1 MDIQKVLEQYRRGEI
16 DLAEAE
22 DAVRSM
28 GFLSVSDIAR
38 VDTFRCKR
46 TGVPEAVLA
55 EGKTDDDLLAIVRAQ
70 VDAVGRVLVTR
81 VSSAQMVLLESAF
94 PNCVQKS
101 RAQTI
106 CVVHAA
112 DRSEPP
118 KGGGVVAIISAGT
131 VDIKV
136 AEETKMTA
144 EEMGCQ
150 TIEIYDVGVAGYHRL
165 ILEMEN
171 LREAK
176 PDAVVVAAGREGTL
190 PTVVAG
196 IIDVPV
202 IGLPVSSGYGMG
214 ANGEAALLS
223 MLQSCSVISVVN
235 IDAGFV
241 AGAYAA
247 RIANRMQAARSGDK
261 HGGQYSNHSN
271 HNNHSGNHKNYNTHN
286 NRNEKSDEKHRTN
299 HGGNHQ

>member
-1 MDIQKVLEQYRRGEI
+1 MDIQKILEQYRRGEI

-22 DAVRSM
+22 ETIRSM

-55 EGKTDDDLLAIVRAQ
+55 EGKTDDDLIAIVRAH
-70 VDAVGRVLVTR
+70 VEASGRVLITR
-81 VSSAQMVLLESAF
+81 VSSSQMEKLNAAF
-94 PNCVQKS
+94 PECVQKN
-101 RAQTI
+101 RAQTV
-106 CVVHAA
+106 CVVHSKS
-112 DRSEPP
+112 RPEPP
-118 KGGGVVAIISAGT
+118 KGGGIVAIISAGT

-136 AEETKMTA
+136 AEEAKMTA
-144 EEMGCQ
+144 EEMGCR

-165 ILEMEN
+165 ILEMEK
-171 LREAK
+171 LRDAK
-176 PDAVVVAAGREGTL
+176 PDAIVVAAGREGTL

-196 IIDVPV
+196 IIDAPV
-202 IGLPVSSGYGMG
+202 IGLPVSSGYGAG

-247 RIANRMQAARSGDK
+247 RIANRMQVVRDSNNYKNEGDS
-261 HGGQYSNHSN
+261 Q
-271 HNNHSGNHKNYNTHN
+271 
-286 NRNEKSDEKHRTN
+286 
-299 HGGNHQ
+299 

>member
-1 MDIQKVLEQYRRGEI
+1 MDIQKILEQYRRGEI
-16 DLAEAE
+16 SLDDAEE
-22 DAVRSM
+22 TIRSM

-38 VDTFRCKR
+38 VDTFRCRR

-55 EGKTDDDLLAIVRAQ
+55 EGKTAENLEAIVRAH
-70 VDAVGRVLVTR
+70 VGAVGRVLVTR
-81 VSSAQMVLLESAF
+81 VSPSQMERLDNAF
-94 PNCVQKS
+94 PGCVQKS

-106 CVVHAA
+106 CVVHAP
-112 DRSEPP
+112 DRAEPP
-118 KGGGVVAIISAGT
+118 VGRGTVAVISAGT

-136 AEETKMTA
+136 AEEAKMTA
-144 EEMGCQ
+144 EEMGCR
-150 TIEIYDVGVAGYHRL
+150 TIEIYDVGIAGYHRL
-165 ILEMEN
+165 ILEMEK

-176 PDAVVVAAGREGTL
+176 PDAIVVAAGREGTL

-196 IIDVPV
+196 IIDAPV
-202 IGLPVSSGYGMG
+202 IGLPVSSGYGAG

-247 RIANRMQAARSGDK
+247 RIANRMQSVRDGR
-261 HGGQYSNHSN
+261 HGG
-271 HNNHSGNHKNYNTHN
+271 
-286 NRNEKSDEKHRTN
+286 DAL
-299 HGGNHQ
+299 

>member
-1 MDIQKVLEQYRRGEI
+1 MDIQKILEQYRRGEI
-16 DLAEAE
+16 DLTDAEE
-22 DAVRSM
+22 TIRSM
-28 GFLSVSDIAR
+28 GFLSVSDVAR

-55 EGKTDDDLLAIVRAQ
+55 EGKADSDLIAIVRAQ
-70 VDAVGRVLVTR
+70 IDAVGRVLVTR
-81 VSSAQMVLLESAF
+81 ISPGQMKLLESEF
-94 PNCVQKS
+94 SGCVQKS

-106 CVVHAA
+106 CVVHSKDA
-112 DRSEPP
+112 SEPL
-118 KGGGVVAIISAGT
+118 KNGGVVAIISAGT

-136 AEETKMTA
+136 AEEAKMTA
-144 EEMGCQ
+144 EEMGCR

-165 ILEMEN
+165 ILEMEK
-171 LREAK
+171 LRDAK

-196 IIDVPV
+196 IIDAPV
-202 IGLPVSSGYGMG
+202 IGLPVSSGYGAG

-247 RIANRMQAARSGDK
+247 RIANRMQAARSGNSSGNSNDCSGR
-261 HGGQYSNHSN
+261 HERMHRNDCGGTHSN
-271 HNNHSGNHKNYNTHN
+271 NNGEHSSNCGSK
-286 NRNEKSDEKHRTN
+286 R
-299 HGGNHQ
+299 GGDHS

>member
-1 MDIQKVLEQYRRGEI
+1 MDIQKILEQYRRGEI
-16 DLAEAE
+16 NLAEAE
-22 DAVRSM
+22 ETIRSM
-28 GFLSVSDIAR
+28 GFLSVSDVAR

-55 EGKTDDDLLAIVRAQ
+55 EGKTDEDLTAIVRAHA
-70 VDAVGRVLVTR
+70 DAVGRVLVTR
-81 VSSAQMVLLESAF
+81 VSASQMELLEAAF
-94 PNCVQKS
+94 PNNIQKS

-106 CVVHAA
+106 CVVHSDACP
-112 DRSEPP
+112 EPP
-118 KGGGVVAIISAGT
+118 QNGGTVAIISAGT

-136 AEETKMTA
+136 AEEAKMTA
-144 EEMGCQ
+144 EEMGCK

-165 ILEMEN
+165 ILEMEK
-171 LREAK
+171 LREAR
-176 PDAVVVAAGREGTL
+176 PDAIVVAAGREGTL

-196 IIDVPV
+196 IIDAPV
-202 IGLPVSSGYGMG
+202 IGLPVSSGYGAG

-247 RIANRMQAARSGDK
+247 RIANRMQTARNGM
-261 HGGQYSNHSN
+261 
-271 HNNHSGNHKNYNTHN
+271 
-286 NRNEKSDEKHRTN
+286 
-299 HGGNHQ
+299 HGGNSQ

>member
-1 MDIQKVLEQYRRGEI
+1 MDIQKILEQYRRGEI
-16 DLAEAE
+16 DLTEAE
-22 DAVRSM
+22 ETIRSM
-28 GFLSVSDIAR
+28 GFLSVSDVAR

-55 EGKTDDDLLAIVRAQ
+55 EGKTDEDLTAIVRAH
-70 VDAVGRVLVTR
+70 VEAVGRVLVTR
-81 VSSAQMVLLESAF
+81 VSASQMKILEAAF
-94 PNCVQKS
+94 PNNIQKS

-106 CVVHAA
+106 CVVHSDASP
-112 DRSEPP
+112 DPP
-118 KGGGVVAIISAGT
+118 QNGGTVAVISAGT

-136 AEETKMTA
+136 AEEAKMTA
-144 EEMGCQ
+144 EEMGCK

-165 ILEMEN
+165 ILEMEK
-171 LREAK
+171 LREAR
-176 PDAVVVAAGREGTL
+176 PDAIVVAAGREGTL

-196 IIDVPV
+196 IIDAPV
-202 IGLPVSSGYGMG
+202 IGLPVSSGYGAG

-247 RIANRMQAARSGDK
+247 RIANRMQAARDGK
-261 HGGQYSNHSN
+261 HGGHHS
-271 HNNHSGNHKNYNTHN
+271 
-286 NRNEKSDEKHRTN
+286 
-299 HGGNHQ
+299 

>member
-1 MDIQKVLEQYRRGEI
+1 MDIQKILEQYRRGEMS
-16 DLAEAE
+16 LE
-22 DAVRSM
+22 DAEETIRSM

-55 EGKTDDDLLAIVRAQ
+55 EGKEDEDLTSIVRAH

-81 VSSAQMVLLESAF
+81 VSSAQMTLLEAAF
-94 PNCVQKS
+94 PGCIQKS
-101 RAQTI
+101 RAGTI
-106 CVVHAA
+106 CVVHSPEK
-112 DRSEPP
+112 SEPP
-118 KGGGVVAIISAGT
+118 KNGGVVAFISAGT

-136 AEETKMTA
+136 AEEAKMTA
-144 EEMGCQ
+144 EEMGCR
-150 TIEIYDVGVAGYHRL
+150 TLEIYDVGVAGYHRL
-165 ILEMEN
+165 ILEMEK
-171 LREAK
+171 LREAE

-196 IIDVPV
+196 IIDAPV
-202 IGLPVSSGYGMG
+202 IGLPVSSGYGAG
-214 ANGEAALLS
+214 ANGKAALLA

-247 RIANRMQAARSGDK
+247 RIANRMQSLRDGSRGEHA
-261 HGGQYSNHSN
+261 
-271 HNNHSGNHKNYNTHN
+271 
-286 NRNEKSDEKHRTN
+286 
-299 HGGNHQ
+299 

>member
-1 MDIQKVLEQYRRGEI
+1 MDIQKILEQYRRGEI
-16 DLAEAE
+16 DLTEAE
-22 DAVRSM
+22 ESIRAM
-28 GFLSVSDIAR
+28 GFLSVSDVAR

-55 EGKTDDDLLAIVRAQ
+55 EGKTDEDLTAIVRAH

-81 VSSAQMVLLESAF
+81 VSASQMEKLEAAF
-94 PNCVQKS
+94 PNHVQKS

-106 CVVHAA
+106 CVVHSDAYP
-112 DRSEPP
+112 EPP
-118 KGGGVVAIISAGT
+118 RTGGTVAIISAGT

-136 AEETKMTA
+136 AEEAKMTA
-144 EEMGCQ
+144 EEMGCK

-165 ILEMEN
+165 ILEMEK
-171 LREAK
+171 LKEAR
-176 PDAVVVAAGREGTL
+176 PDAIVVAAGREGTL

-196 IIDVPV
+196 IIDAPV
-202 IGLPVSSGYGMG
+202 IGLPVSSGYGAG

-247 RIANRMQAARSGDK
+247 RIANRMQAARVGK
-261 HGGQYSNHSN
+261 HGG
-271 HNNHSGNHKNYNTHN
+271 
-286 NRNEKSDEKHRTN
+286 E
-299 HGGNHQ
+299 HQ

>member
-1 MDIQKVLEQYRRGEI
+1 MDIQKILEQYRRSEI

-22 DAVRSM
+22 ETIRSM

-38 VDTFRCKR
+38 VDTFRCRR

-55 EGKTDDDLLAIVRAQ
+55 EGKTDEDLLAIVRAH
-70 VDAVGRVLVTR
+70 VDAAGRVLVTR
-81 VSSAQMVLLESAF
+81 LSPAQTALLESAF
-94 PNCVQKS
+94 PNGVQKS

-106 CVVHAA
+106 CVVHSEG
-112 DRSEPP
+112 RSEPP

-136 AEETKMTA
+136 AEEAKMTA
-144 EEMGCQ
+144 EEMGCK

-165 ILEMEN
+165 ILEMEK
-171 LREAK
+171 LREAG
-176 PDAVVVAAGREGTL
+176 PDAIVVAAGREGTL

-196 IIDVPV
+196 IIDAPV
-202 IGLPVSSGYGMG
+202 IGLPVSSGYGAG

-247 RIANRMQAARSGDK
+247 RIANRMQTARAGRA
-261 HGGQYSNHSN
+261 HG
-271 HNNHSGNHKNYNTHN
+271 
-286 NRNEKSDEKHRTN
+286 N
-299 HGGNHQ
+299 HGGNHS

>member
-1 MDIQKVLEQYRRGEI
+1 MDIQKILEQYRRGEI
-16 DLAEAE
+16 DLTDAEE
-22 DAVRSM
+22 SIRSM
-28 GFLSVSDIAR
+28 GFLSVSDVAR
-38 VDTFRCKR
+38 VDTFRCRR
-46 TGVPEAVLA
+46 TGVPEAILA
-55 EGKTDDDLLAIVRAQ
+55 EGKADSDLVKIVRAH

-81 VSSAQMVLLESAF
+81 LSPPQVQLLESEF
-94 PNCVQKS
+94 PNCIQMS

-106 CVVHAA
+106 CVVHSK
-112 DRSEPP
+112 DKTEPP
-118 KGGGVVAIISAGT
+118 KDGGTVAIISAGT

-136 AEETKMTA
+136 AEEAKMTA
-144 EEMGCQ
+144 EEMGCK

-165 ILEMEN
+165 ILEMEK

-176 PDAVVVAAGREGTL
+176 PDAIVVAAGREGTL

-196 IIDVPV
+196 IIDAPV
-202 IGLPVSSGYGMG
+202 IGLPVSSGYGAG

-247 RIANRMQAARSGDK
+247 RIANRMQAAR
-261 HGGQYSNHSN
+261 GGSNDGSSN
-271 HNNHSGNHKNYNTHN
+271 SSSNSSSNKSHNNKNNNTE
-286 NRNEKSDEKHRTN
+286 NRKNKCGSITNESDLF
-299 HGGNHQ
+299 